1 MFRGRWSGLF
11 KRTLMDIL
19 EYLCRKGLENVLT
32 ARRDQEIDFFF
43 EVLFFFLKSKHYVYL
58 G

>member
-1 MFRGRWSGLF
+1 
-11 KRTLMDIL
+11 MDIL